1 MEEGTYQEKFLL
13 KNDVNE
19 NVLSQKVHMLFY
31 YTVFF
36 CLFTENAIR
45 KGLDV
50 IVGTPGRMLDFLEK
64 GTLNLSLLDHV
75 VLDEVDQMLD
85 MGFSESVEKI
95 LKFAYKEGKFLPC
108 LTLKY

>member
-1 MEEGTYQEKFLL
+1 
-13 KNDVNE
+13 
-19 NVLSQKVHMLFY
+19 MLFY
-31 YTVFF
+31 YTVVVF

-95 LKFAYKEGKFLPC
+95 LKFAYKEGKFLLC
-108 LTLKY
+108 LTFKY